1 MSKIL
6 IIGDSTSSALG
17 GESHNWLRLLTS
29 KKIWASNLEFI
40 DTSAPGVTSGS
51 AFATLIMKLL
61 RTPFSYKVVILS
73 VGNCDR
79 IRRPYIANRVTV
91 GKILRILINLIFS
104 QSNRK
109 VMKWPKLTL
118 DEWNDVEP
126 PLKDQS
132 IENFTKSLRLIKFS
146 CRSLRIP
153 LIVILPQS
161 NLYFSPATAANNTK
175 FYSFLNHQDLEI
187 PNSIGIIPNLLDH
200 ESISK
205 SFEVN
210 DQDFSE
216 DLEVLASYSKE
227 RLLCAVNNLSVSTAK
242 TGSINNSIEILR
254 HLIQLNEIDRE
265 VFSYN
270 LALLLLSQN
279 LVDESN
285 LHFEL
290 ARDLDTSSYRVNRDY
305 TLRAQKV
312 FQNSRMVS
320 VIDTSSQEFENDFLD
335 HCHLLEKGQEKL
347 AETISTLLSAPSLIG
362 SMSAKLLISPA
373 SPEILEGDTRS
384 FNEVF
389 GITSE
394 KPISISEIQPERSHA
409 LNCLETSQIGFA
421 FSTRFIELLESA
433 IFYSVT
439 EIFNRETEFDIA
451 CEIQTERTR
460 VKTLFDQL
468 SIQSLVF
475 DVWSLTTQTRE
486 SWLEAIITNVNNQI
500 HSYLKNGV
508 NCSRRFRFIMNWYF
522 RESLYFGFNS
532 STNMAYERNHF
543 RGWKEALSIAYVLDS
558 EKAIH
563 WERLNQ
569 TFRFVLEMESEL
581 RNTYVYSVELVQAP
595 GTFADREKALA
606 DRFIKRWDQIN
617 GQ

>member
-17 GESHNWLRLLTS
+17 GESHNWLRVLAS
-29 KKIWASNLEFI
+29 KKIWASDLEFI

-51 AFATLIMKLL
+51 AFATLIVKLL

-91 GKILRILINLIFS
+91 GKILRILINLIFNKAS
-104 QSNRK
+104 RK
-109 VMKWPKLTL
+109 EMKWPKLTL
-118 DEWNDVEP
+118 DKWNDVEP

-132 IENFTKSLRLIKFS
+132 IEYFTKSLRLIKFS

-175 FYSFLNHQDLEI
+175 FYSILNHQDLEI
-187 PNSIGIIPNLLDH
+187 PCSSKIIPNLLEH
-200 ESISK
+200 ASISK
-205 SFEVN
+205 SIEVN
-210 DQDFSE
+210 DLEFCE
-216 DLEVLASYSKE
+216 DLEVLASYSRE
-227 RLLCAVNNLSVSTAK
+227 QLLCAVNNLSVSAAK
-242 TGSINNSIEILR
+242 MGSINNSIEILR
-254 HLIQLNEIDRE
+254 RLIQLNEIGSE

-270 LALLLLSQN
+270 LALLLLSKN
-279 LVDESN
+279 LDAESN

-312 FQNSRMVS
+312 FQNSRLVT
-320 VIDTSSQEFENDFLD
+320 VIDTSSQEFDDDFLD

-347 AETISTLLSAPSLIG
+347 VETISSLLSAAPLNG
-362 SMSAKLLISPA
+362 RMSAKLLISPA

-389 GITSE
+389 GISSE
-394 KPISISEIQPERSHA
+394 TPISISEIQPDRSHA
-409 LNCLETSQIGFA
+409 LNSLGTSQIGITFG
-421 FSTRFIELLESA
+421 TRFIELLESA

-439 EIFNRETEFDIA
+439 GIFNRETEFDIA

-468 SIQSLVF
+468 SIQNLVF

-486 SWLEAIITNVNNQI
+486 SWLEAIIRNVNDQI

-508 NCSRRFRFIMNWYF
+508 NCSRRFRFIMSWYF

-581 RNTYVYSVELVQAP
+581 RNMYVYSAEIVKAP
-595 GTFADREKALA
+595 GTFADREKALTEK
-606 DRFIKRWDQIN
+606 FMKRWDEIN
-617 GQ
+617 GR